1 LTPVLPRKSQVMEEL
16 EISDKSVEEA
26 IPPALKI
33 LGVSREEVNI
43 TVLKEGKRDIF
54 GRGAEEAKIRVE
66 PMAKEDSDI
75 TKDSDITEVAK
86 SVLETLITKLGVVA
100 SVVPQV
106 KPVADREEAATSID
120 LDIKGDDLGILIGRR
135 GQTLACLQYLVRL
148 IVGYQTEAWVPIII
162 DVEGYKQ
169 RRYEALQALAWR
181 LAEQVKARKMPF
193 TLEPMLAYERRIIHL
208 ALADHADVTTESIG
222 EGEARRVVIQPK

>member
-1 LTPVLPRKSQVMEEL
+1 MEYL
-16 EISDKSVEEA
+16 EVSAKSVEEA
-26 IPPALKI
+26 IRQALEQ

-43 TVLKEGKRDIF
+43 TVLNEGKRGVF
-54 GRGAEEAKIRVE
+54 GRGGEEAKIRVE
-66 PMAKEDSDI
+66 PIAE
-75 TKDSDITEVAK
+75 KDRDVTEVAK
-86 SVLETLITKLGVVA
+86 AVLETLITKLGVVA

-106 KPVADREEAATSID
+106 KPVAEGEEAATYIN

-148 IVGYQTEAWVPIII
+148 IVGHQTKAWVLIVI

-169 RRYEALQALAWR
+169 RRNEALRALAWR
-181 LAEQVKARKMPF
+181 LAEQVTARKVPF

-222 EGEARRVVIQPK
+222 EGEVRRVVIRLK